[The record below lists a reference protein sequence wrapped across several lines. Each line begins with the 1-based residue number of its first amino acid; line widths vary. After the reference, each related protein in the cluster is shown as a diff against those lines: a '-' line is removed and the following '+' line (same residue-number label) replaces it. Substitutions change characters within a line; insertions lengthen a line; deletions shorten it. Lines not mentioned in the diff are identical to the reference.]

1 MKGFIGCVVLR
12 FFCVCLR
19 QWMNQFRLM
28 FEVDPLLEEAMGD
41 LWALVRVEGTDSH
54 YQLFNTPYM

>member
-1 MKGFIGCVVLR
+1 MNEGIHWIFSTLLLSLR
-12 FFCVCLR
+12 E
-19 QWMNQFRLM
+19 WINHFRLM